1 MRRTTLALAT
11 CVSIA
16 LISGCSEGSNGPDD
30 HGEQEVINRIEFET
44 LEVNS
49 TTRVTYVWEDADGP
63 GGNNPNRIDTIKLDS
78 AVSYTGTIRMYNTTV
93 SPIIDVTQEIMERLD
108 EHQFFFTVVGGMLTI
123 SPRDID
129 SRGLPVGLSNVIAP
143 AKKGAGDLTIE
154 LSHYDSPADKD
165 GTTRSDETDVSVTFP
180 VVVR

>member
-11 CVSIA
+11 FASIA
-16 LISGCSEGSNGPDD
+16 LIAGCSEDSNGPDD

-49 TTRVTYVWEDADGP
+49 TTRTTFVWEDADGP

-93 SPIIDVTQEIMERLD
+93 NPVIDVTQEIKERLD
-108 EHQFFFTVVGGMLTI
+108 EHQFFFTVTGGVLTI
-123 SPRDID
+123 SPGDID
-129 SRGLPVGLSNVIAP
+129 SRGLPVGLTNVIAP
-143 AKKGAGDLTIE
+143 ARKGAGELTIE
-154 LSHYDSPADKD
+154 LSHYDDPADKD
-165 GTTRSDETDVSVTFP
+165 GSTRSDETDVSVTFP
-180 VVVR
+180 VLVR